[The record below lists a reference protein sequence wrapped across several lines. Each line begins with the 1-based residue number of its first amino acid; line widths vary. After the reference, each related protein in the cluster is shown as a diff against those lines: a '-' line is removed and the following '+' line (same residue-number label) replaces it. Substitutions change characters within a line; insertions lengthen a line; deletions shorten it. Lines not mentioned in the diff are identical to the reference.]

1 MHRLTIISGRLAIAI
16 VVAMGASIGVG
27 YAASLGLGSNQLHA
41 WRQTLTKGTCNQTS
55 ATADDTYVQ
64 QALPT
69 STAGGTATTLTISPT
84 ALAQDHAF
92 IRFDLS
98 GCSLPTTAGADTA
111 TLTVFVTTN
120 GNDTISL
127 FPVYSSW
134 SSSTL
139 TWNGVSG
146 LTIGST
152 ATTSFSARRS
162 PGWRATALWPSGSR
176 NHEPHP
182 FAFQQSVLRGGSR
195 DRRLATGP
203 FQLLLRSPAC
213 PASTT
218 FSGPRQLFLP
228 CNDNYS

>member
-1 MHRLTIISGRLAIAI
+1 MHRLTIISRRLAIAI
-16 VVAMGASIGVG
+16 VVATGASIGVG

-69 STAGGTATTLTISPT
+69 STAGGTATTLTIIPT
-84 ALAQDHAF
+84 ALAQDYAF

-152 ATTSFSARRS
+152 ATTSFSAS
-162 PGWRATALWPSGSR
+162 SNGSATVTVTADVDSAIKAGTLWGWELRATSGTAIVGIGASENASSMKRPSMTLSY
-176 NHEPHP
+176 EK
-182 FAFQQSVLRGGSR
+182 
-195 DRRLATGP
+195 
-203 FQLLLRSPAC
+203 
-213 PASTT
+213 
-218 FSGPRQLFLP
+218 
-228 CNDNYS
+228 